1 MSVPSICTGNKF
13 RDTAEYFRGL
23 LPIFVFEGNVKFQ
36 LESSEMK
43 ISFPPS
49 KCTDSLNSVPSSSG
63 GSLSPKLRTPS
74 IYKSSSQA
82 YEHG

>member
-36 LESSEMK
+36 LESSENEDQFSPIWVYRLPEFCSQFFWRVFEPQVK
-43 ISFPPS
+43 
-49 KCTDSLNSVPSSSG
+49 NS
-63 GSLSPKLRTPS
+63 
-74 IYKSSSQA
+74 
-82 YEHG
+82 